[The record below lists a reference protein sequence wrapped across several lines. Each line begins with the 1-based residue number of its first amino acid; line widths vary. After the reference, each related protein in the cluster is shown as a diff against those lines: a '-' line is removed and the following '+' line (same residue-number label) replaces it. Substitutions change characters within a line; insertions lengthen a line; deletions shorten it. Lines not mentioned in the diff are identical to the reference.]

1 MAELPFTNGRLV
13 YNVNFGCVQRKPLW
27 ASLPGLRPPF
37 GVAGPW
43 PGRLEE
49 VQSEQGVS
57 RDVEGPDPE
66 LRAELID
73 EITEA
78 VVKADQPS
86 DRAQVIADL
95 VHEVDEVVKWRHQP
109 HPGSAEE
116 QSLTRLV
123 DAAAT
128 HQHDMN
134 NLDNTI
140 DPDHRTHPARSD
152 GERSGGD
159 ERSADDPSPPAGPP
173 AGCAATLDGR
183 RVTDKIK

>member
-1 MAELPFTNGRLV
+1 MERN
-13 YNVNFGCVQRKPLW
+13 
-27 ASLPGLRPPF
+27 
-37 GVAGPW
+37 
-43 PGRLEE
+43 
-49 VQSEQGVS
+49 
-57 RDVEGPDPE
+57 DPA

-86 DRAQVIADL
+86 GRAQVIADL

-109 HPGSAEE
+109 QPVSEEE

-134 NLDNTI
+134 DLDETT
-140 DPDHRTHPARSD
+140 DPDHRTHTAPTHDHRSAD
-152 GERSGGD
+152 D
-159 ERSADDPSPPAGPP
+159 ERSAAAPSSP
-173 AGCAATLDGR
+173 GR
-183 RVTDKIK
+183 AVHWLRRHL

>member
-1 MAELPFTNGRLV
+1 M
-13 YNVNFGCVQRKPLW
+13 
-27 ASLPGLRPPF
+27 
-37 GVAGPW
+37 
-43 PGRLEE
+43 
-49 VQSEQGVS
+49 
-57 RDVEGPDPE
+57 EGPDPE
-66 LRAELID
+66 LSAELID

-86 DRAQVIADL
+86 GRAQVIVDL

-134 NLDNTI
+134 DLDDIT
-140 DPDHRTHPARSD
+140 DRDDRTHPAPAN
-152 GERSGGD
+152 GERSGDD
-159 ERSADDPSPPAGPP
+159 ERSAVELSPPRR
-173 AGCAATLDGR
+173 AARWLR
-183 RVTDKIK
+183 RRL